1 VPFANLGGGG
11 GGGAGGRQRDG
22 AAEIP
27 RDGGAAA
34 AAAAIGGGGAGGT
47 SPPPVS
53 FCDIMTVF
61 QRAVREVRA
70 GQAALELG
78 EARGGDATYFNR
90 TIVILL
96 HLVCLFTKLLPHL
109 EKEQVGYICP
119 VVITNLAVQRVGT
132 LFVRLPCRV
141 RRRRRCC
148 CCEL

>member
-11 GGGAGGRQRDG
+11 GGGRQRDG

-34 AAAAIGGGGAGGT
+34 AAAIGGPAGGGAGGT

-109 EKEQVGYICP
+109 EKEQVRQI
-119 VVITNLAVQRVGT
+119 
-132 LFVRLPCRV
+132 
-141 RRRRRCC
+141 
-148 CCEL
+148 